1 MCVVSPRGEGEVLGA
16 NSISSEDEM
25 LELVRTSMAEELESI
40 NSLAARRFAVASE
53 EVKEALGE
61 VLTYKKLAL
70 LGLFNLMVSL
80 DHDMQH
86 LIGEEH
92 DHAGEDHDREG

>member
-1 MCVVSPRGEGEVLGA
+1 MCVINARGEGEILGA

-40 NSLAARRFAVASE
+40 NALAARRFAVASQ

-61 VLTYKKLAL
+61 VLAYKKLAL
-70 LGLFNLMVSL
+70 LSLFNLMVSL
-80 DHDMQH
+80 DHEVQH

-92 DHAGEDHDREG
+92 DHEG